1 MPNRVLI
8 AEDESKISDLLLRY
22 FERESYVCH
31 VAPTGAS
38 ALAAV
43 KEFSPDLVLLDLNLP
58 DRDGLSLCREIRSS
72 SNVPIIMITARVE
85 EIDRLMGL
93 EAGADDYVCK
103 PFSPREVV
111 ARARAILRRTQTPPA
126 SAPHSLVLE
135 VDREAHVVRVRGRD
149 VQLTPVEFNM
159 ICAFAKAPGKLL
171 SRDQLLESM
180 YEDQRS
186 VSDRTADSHLKN
198 LRKKLEAA
206 GAPDDLIVSTYK
218 LGYRLNLAAAE
229 VAIV

>member
-1 MPNRVLI
+1 MHNRVLI
-8 AEDESKISDLLLRY
+8 VEDESKISDLLLRY
-22 FERESYVCH
+22 FERENFACK
-31 VAPTGAS
+31 VAATA
-38 ALAAV
+38 AAV
-43 KEFSPDLVLLDLNLP
+43 MPAASEFDPNLVLLDLNLP
-58 DRDGLSLCREIRSS
+58 DRDGLSLCREIRASR
-72 SNVPIIMITARVE
+72 NVPIMMITARVD

-111 ARARAILRRTQTPPA
+111 ARARAILRRTQPQPDA
-126 SAPHSLVLE
+126 ARAIVLE
-135 VDREAHVVRVRGRD
+135 IDRESHTVRVLGRD

-171 SRDQLLESM
+171 SRERLLDAM

-206 GAPDDLIVSTYK
+206 GAPDDLIISTYK
-218 LGYRLNLAAAE
+218 LGYRLNLAADE
-229 VAIV
+229 VKIV